1 MKRTPPKRKSKS
13 DIRKLQDKL
22 WKITREIVLVR
33 DERNGKHYCYTCG
46 REVDG
51 SNRQVG
57 HFIPKAACPA
67 ELKYDLDNLRVQ
79 CYHCNINLGGY
90 QSEFYRR
97 LEKDCGKP
105 YVNRLFKAK
114 NSLVKADK
122 LWYEKK
128 IAEYEKINEDNSIH
142 SK

>member
-1 MKRTPPKRKSKS
+1 MKRSPLKRKSKS
-13 DIRKLQDKL
+13 KVKKLQDKL
-22 WKITREIVLVR
+22 WKATREIILSEY
-33 DERNGKHYCYTCG
+33 ERNGKHYCYTCD

-67 ELKYDLDNLRVQ
+67 ELKYNLDNLRIQ
-79 CYHCNINLGGY
+79 CYHCNINLGGN

-97 LEKDCGKP
+97 LEKDCGKE
-105 YVNRLFKAK
+105 YIDNLFKLK
-114 NSLVKADK
+114 HSLVKADE

-128 IAEYEKINEDNSIH
+128 IKEYEQYSQEK
-142 SK
+142 